1 MPPSRSK
8 TRHKKA
14 AKEKVLNC
22 EKKTSSPGDSKIH
35 CGRQWEGKSKGQV
48 KSKES
53 LPEQDDT
60 IEEDPLKSQRLVR
73 LQGSKE
79 NGHRKLFRGKRAYKR
94 NDKREFGLGRK
105 HGEQLVSKLEGKK
118 GKACK
123 WWEKASGRE
132 SEDSSDK
139 EEKATTNSKKH
150 SLKKKCGKRLA
161 VSKNVTESECVKSIA
176 VKSVEGS
183 FQKHDWPQ
191 KAHNARPREKHN
203 ENHGFN
209 EASEQKSGSQSQG
222 GEGTGKKQVGKH
234 TRIIVTESAEENILE
249 TSDNSCSDS
258 SNEGNW
264 IHKKGTEESLVD
276 STASSEE
283 KSSSSE
289 EDSISEGEAMLE
301 DPPVAQGNGYKELLD
316 KSNEASIETEREQVT
331 TDGRNESE
339 DEGTDFAGLEAEE
352 RMKKQDDMPRQPKSI
367 LAESSEENDDV
378 NISGFQLESLK
389 NRENVNNDVGK
400 ENILENDKIQD
411 MSKDA
416 HDNSDGNGE
425 NSTEESINKGKEN
438 ATKQPLP
445 SAVKAK
451 LHVCLSKVLQGTEQE
466 EKVIDEGSALEGS
479 PWLSKQQMTLKE
491 KSGRCEIAEQGKV
504 IRHRQRDSSSDCS
517 EQELAAL
524 MLTKKCS
531 SQSQILLNLK
541 NKHKNAET
549 KLLTSC
555 KPNPVQMALETNSD
569 LKNVE
574 SICSKPTTLEI
585 LSTQKEPNIA
595 QSFGETRL
603 NLSNIPSCSTITKKS
618 SDKQLLGKKKK
629 VGKVIGKVKLSSGQT
644 LEAKKEKAEE
654 VVAEATSEKENVHD
668 GKGSKY
674 LHTHSA
680 FRKVT
685 SWLGQKPAKKASLKA
700 RLLSVA
706 RAVGV
711 SRWLLK
717 KFGKRKRS
725 SKPFGFRSRVAIRI
739 VSTAAWL
746 GRSGKAFPGAATHL
760 GRAELSDKESSPL
773 VEGKG
778 DPRMAEEVG
787 HSDLPS
793 GDSLLHGTSSFP
805 YLLSLDEE
813 SNAPDAKFAIVFPR
827 VHSMIK
833 AKTSLSRD
841 SGNGYS
847 LEKLRSRSEGKS
859 VMSVQRSCR
868 FKSDLPR
875 SLINQSPQRSSD
887 QGFLPNQEEDPI
899 RTSDCSSEVDAK
911 ESSGVLQTAG
921 SMVTPRVHWSQ
932 PQAQECDPA
941 AWLNSELLLPR
952 LTIENLSKWAIYK
965 DPHLANSHV
974 MKVCKGQWEAE
985 DITDNMLEME
995 FMQKQVY
1002 MCEDHCVEVE
1012 EIEDLTRLEEVC
1024 ESSVLL
1030 CLKKRFHH
1038 DLIYTYIGQILVSV
1052 NPFKD
1057 LSIYSEDVATQYH
1070 QGTLSKNAPH
1080 IFAIAEM
1087 AYTLSQSSE
1096 QEQCVIISGHSGSGK
1111 TEAAKAIVQ
1120 YLTMLYQRSDSHR
1133 IRQPC
1138 NVLPILE
1145 SFGNAKTILNDNSSR
1160 FGKLLNVHLRHGI
1173 VVGTSVSQYL
1183 LEKSRVVFQAHGE
1196 RNYHVF
1202 YELLAGLPVEQKEE
1216 MYLQEA
1222 ESYFYLNQGRAC
1234 DILGK
1239 EDSQDFL
1246 VLVQALEGI
1255 SLSDDQLTSTWAV
1268 LAAILQLGNICFTSY
1283 EKESYEHA
1291 AIASGTEIQIVANL
1305 LRVSAD
1311 FLQSAVT
1318 HRVTVTSYD
1327 RIFTP
1332 LSVEGAIDARD
1343 SIAKTLYYLLFE
1355 WLLLRI
1361 NEWLAPWESDCALG
1375 VVDIQG
1381 FEDLGVNSLEQLCIN
1396 FANEHLQRFFI
1407 QTVIAQEEE
1416 EYRQEQLAW
1425 IPISKMYSESC
1436 LDFIAAKPHG
1446 ILCIL
1451 DDQTSLIQ
1459 ATDHTF
1465 LQKCHYHHGNSPWY
1479 TKPKLP
1485 LPVFTVKHYAG
1496 PVTYQVHKF
1505 LNKNRDQLRPEV
1517 LDIFSQSRL
1526 EVVSH
1531 IFQKAKAAYSQQRE
1545 LGARRKGL
1553 KPQASTLVSKFQ
1565 QSLQDL
1571 TDKLRRS
1578 HIFFIRCITPNPKK
1592 LSNIFDVEYVTCQLQ
1607 HSGILEAIHIRKEGY
1622 SVRLPFQNFLARY
1635 GLLAGRRHNGL
1646 EKREGCAA
1654 VLSHVVGNPSDLYQI
1669 GVTKVFLK
1677 EKARQLLERRWNQ
1690 RQSWAVVTLQ
1700 RKFRCL
1706 LHRRRL
1712 RVLQE
1717 KVTIIQ
1723 AHFRGYQARKRYR
1736 RLKKTLVQFN
1746 TMILISR
1753 HLIQR
1758 RKHCQRE
1765 LEERK
1770 LRRRSL
1776 AVGDTD
1782 NSPNQGMDVGLLEIP
1797 ADLAALLQVAEG
1809 QYRAQANQIT
1819 EALPP
1824 EVKVKDDLSLP
1835 PTINSYPFS
1844 SFIKSHFQKTDF
1856 PPPGQPLQHPL
1867 THLEAEYQG
1876 SALEINK
1883 LILRFIGDKNL
1894 HGWQE
1899 VLLGNYIAG
1908 RGLSNVALR
1917 NEIFS
1922 QVVAQTW
1929 KNPDMEHSQRAW
1941 VLMATL
1947 LSCFVPSP
1955 ALEKPLLKFVSDHGM
1970 EGYNAVCQRK
1980 ILTAAQYTEVD
1991 STFSRAYPPTQLE
2004 WTANQRRGKMVLDVH
2019 TFNEEKFSAEVESWM
2034 TGEQYAGWLLSAR
2047 GCDKKS
2053 RGWSISMFTGNTW
2066 QDLLGCDFVLDLIGE
2081 MEEASNFSSPSQS
2094 AEYPITPE
2102 RDRSFLQYSD
2112 LDSIPPAPGIRAPT
2126 FPPPSLP
2133 PEFNDLHPDPRFR
2146 DDLRTPVG
2154 LDHYVDDLFS
2164 TVLHQ
2169 GSRVSDMENREFL
2182 NGRMKG
2188 GGKIG
2193 PTQRGIFP
2201 STGFSGMTQAPV
2213 YQPMPSMMGMPAAM
2227 PMMPAAGGIAPVPA
2241 MVMPQPVVP
2250 AVDPNQLAAQQQAFI
2265 NQQAMLMA
2273 QQMTL
2278 QAMSISQQQQQRQ
2291 QSLANSRPRVSSPP
2305 RAQAPAPVS
2314 TPVPATSPKPKKHPS
2329 SQNVAPPKAPEPP
2342 AKEEEPVYD
2351 YTEDQFSDS
2360 DDDDDDYPR
2369 ETFQQKREYFQK
2381 MGKQHIRVKKVRPPS
2396 KTWTPPANPQPKR
2409 EEEKEEEQEKM
2420 KEEKPSPKTEAAPA
2434 SPLPPLE
2441 PKPKKQTP
2449 KVKKEPPVVKPS
2461 GPKTRPEPSREIRNI
2476 IKMYQ
2481 SRPAPEPQPIE
2492 PVRRVSKPFLKK
2504 NDPKNEALAKLGM
2517 MNLPSP
2523 KSVSSLLPSHLN
2535 SSAERA
2541 CSASSSIKEKQLPL
2555 LSIFSPEGTP
2565 PSAPPPPPP
2574 LPSPLLPGSPGWQE
2588 STGKDSAVTVA
2599 GDEGIKTQLYK
2610 LTTSVSFSYANPAW
2624 KIFLRKEVFYPKEN
2638 FSHPYCLNLLC
2649 EQIMCDTFSDSCFR
2663 ISREEKRKMKD
2674 LLMEFRVGN
2683 DVQSIQEDGIK
2694 KRIVLAARD
2703 NWANYFSRLFPV
2715 HGEKGSDVQIL
2726 GVSHRGVRLL
2736 KVVKAAGYNPE
2747 HLKILRSY
2755 SFADVLSVEMKGSDA
2770 LEFSLKTEQLILHS
2784 PKAPC
2789 IKAMVELFIQEL
2801 RQDTNYV
2808 VALRSYITDDKSL
2821 LSFKKGDLIELLP
2834 MQGVE
2839 PGWQFGSTGGRCGI
2853 FPTSLVQLAAAPDY
2867 LSTSM
2872 DRRGGLQKSMKASPE
2887 SRNTS
2892 RESSVPSLT
2901 SEPDSIM
2908 LVPAGDHYTMMDFAT
2923 AYFREAQSMQGLK
2936 GTPAEKK
2943 IVADLVQHTKVPIQ
2957 ESLLRYSDSEL
2968 NELATKNFKTLMR
2981 FMGDQ
2986 SKLKNQN
2993 EVNCIYEILKL
3004 CKEKE
3009 NLHDEVYCQVIK
3021 QVTHNPNQESV
3032 LRGWLL
3038 LNLLTGYF
3046 LPSNILM
3053 PYATKFLQLA
3063 SSDPSSTHHDIAKIC
3078 QSNLRKNFMYGGRR
3092 HLPFP
3097 VEIEALLKGH
3107 GARRLVILMPGG
3119 VEYLTRIKTF
3129 TVAKELLQEICEQ
3142 MGAGEQE
3149 EIQEFA
3155 LFAIRSDSNNPD
3167 KMVRPIRSE
3176 EYLHDYLLEDNLV
3189 TVTLRRL
3196 IWRTP
3201 LHFENKIYTD
3211 VHYGQMLWD
3220 YLNGRIL
3227 LSRSKEME
3235 MQVGIL
3241 AMLQHWAK
3249 PEQNNS
3255 ALSREELNE
3264 YTPKTLQSSIRVQ
3277 ALESHVGMLL
3287 RTRQPLQP
3295 ADAKIQFI
3303 EHMMKLPFFGYN
3315 IYFVE
3320 RVSDDTIP
3328 VPCFFGV
3335 NKEEI
3340 IVVDDTTQVVSCV
3353 IPLKELQKMRTLRP
3367 VSDGGLPGIEL
3378 NYGSAASPKTMWF
3391 ELSQAKEMYH
3401 TIVVILDKA
3410 ELHHQSLRGD

>member
-1 MPPSRSK
+1 MPSSQSK
-8 TRHKKA
+8 TRHKKVG
-14 AKEKVLNC
+14 KEKSLNC
-22 EKKTSSPGDSKIH
+22 EKKASSSGDSKIH
-35 CGRQWEGKSKGQV
+35 CGRGWEGKSKGQLED
-48 KSKES
+48 KES
-53 LPEQDDT
+53 LLEQDDT
-60 IEEDPLKSQRLVR
+60 LEEVLLKSQRLVS

-79 NGHRKLFRGKRAYKR
+79 NGHKKLFQGKRTYKR
-94 NDKREFGLGRK
+94 NYKRESGLGRK

-118 GKACK
+118 RKACK
-123 WWEKASGRE
+123 QQEITSGRE
-132 SEDSSDK
+132 DEDSSGN
-139 EEKATTNSKKH
+139 EEKATTTSKTH
-150 SLKKKCGKRLA
+150 SFKKKCGKYSA
-161 VSKNVTESECVKSIA
+161 VSEKVMESESVKSIA
-176 VKSVEGS
+176 VQSVEGS
-183 FQKHDWPQ
+183 LQKRDSSQ
-191 KAHNARPREKHN
+191 KAPNARHRAKHT
-203 ENHGFN
+203 ENHGFK

-222 GEGTGKKQVGKH
+222 SMAQGKCERTGKKQVGKH
-234 TRIIVTESAEENILE
+234 TRIFVTESAEENILE
-249 TSDNSCSDS
+249 TSDNSCSDC
-258 SNEGNW
+258 SNEGHW
-264 IHKKGTEESLVD
+264 THKKGIKETVVD

-283 KSSSSE
+283 RSSSSE
-289 EDSISEGEAMLE
+289 EDGISEKEAMLE
-301 DPPVAQGNGYKELLD
+301 DAPVAEGKGSKELLD
-316 KSNEASIETEREQVT
+316 ESNKASNETEREQVT
-331 TDGRNESE
+331 TDGRNESGN
-339 DEGTDFAGLEAEE
+339 EGTDFAGLKAEE
-352 RMKKQDDMPRQPKSI
+352 KMKKQDGVPRRPKSV
-367 LAESSEENDDV
+367 LAESNEEDDGV
-378 NISGFQLESLK
+378 SISGFQLKSLK
-389 NRENVNNDVGK
+389 NRENGNN
-400 ENILENDKIQD
+400 
-411 MSKDA
+411 
-416 HDNSDGNGE
+416 
-425 NSTEESINKGKEN
+425 
-438 ATKQPLP
+438 
-445 SAVKAK
+445 AK
-451 LHVCLSKVLQGTEQE
+451 
-466 EKVIDEGSALEGS
+466 
-479 PWLSKQQMTLKE
+479 
-491 KSGRCEIAEQGKV
+491 
-504 IRHRQRDSSSDCS
+504 
-517 EQELAAL
+517 
-524 MLTKKCS
+524 
-531 SQSQILLNLK
+531 
-541 NKHKNAET
+541 
-549 KLLTSC
+549 
-555 KPNPVQMALETNSD
+555 ALETNSD
-569 LKNVE
+569 LKCIE
-574 SICSKPTTLEI
+574 SICSNPATPEI
-585 LSTQKEPNIA
+585 LSTRKEPSMV
-595 QSFGETRL
+595 QSFGEKRL
-603 NLSNIPSCSTITKKS
+603 NLSNISSFSIITKKP
-618 SDKQLLGKKKK
+618 SDKQLLRKKKK
-629 VGKVIGKVKLSSGQT
+629 VGKVTGNVKLSSGQT
-644 LEAKKEKAEE
+644 LEAKQEKAE
-654 VVAEATSEKENVHD
+654 VVAEAPSDKENVRD

-674 LHTHSA
+674 LRTHSA

-685 SWLGQKPAKKASLKA
+685 SWLGQKPAKKVSLKA

-706 RAVGV
+706 RAIGI

-717 KFGKRKRS
+717 KFGKRKRG
-725 SKPFGFRSRVAIRI
+725 SKPFRFRSRVAIRI
-739 VSTAAWL
+739 VSTAGWV
-746 GRSGKAFPGAATHL
+746 GRSGKAFPGAARQL
-760 GRAELSDKESSPL
+760 REAELSDKELSSPL
-773 VEGKG
+773 GEGKG
-778 DPRMAEEVG
+778 GPKVAEEVG
-787 HSDLPS
+787 RIDLPS
-793 GDSLLHGTSSFP
+793 GDSPLHGTSSFP

-813 SNAPDAKFAIVFPR
+813 NNDTKFAIVFPR
-827 VHSMIK
+827 VHSVV
-833 AKTSLSRD
+833 KTKSNLSRG

-847 LEKLRSRSEGKS
+847 LEKLRSLSGRKP
-859 VMSVQRSCR
+859 VLPVQQGRR
-868 FKSDLPR
+868 FKCDLPK
-875 SLINQSPQRSSD
+875 SLMDQSPQRSSE
-887 QGFLPNQEEDPI
+887 QGFLPHQEEDPI
-899 RTSDCSSEVDAK
+899 RTSDYSSEIDAK
-911 ESSGVLQTAG
+911 EGSDVLQTAG
-921 SMVTPRVHWSQ
+921 SIVTPCVHWSQ
-932 PQAQECDPA
+932 QQAQECDPA

-965 DPHLANSHV
+965 DPYLANSHV
-974 MKVCKGQWEAE
+974 MKVCEDQWEAE
-985 DITDNMLEME
+985 DITDNVLEME
-995 FMQKQVY
+995 SMQKQVY

-1012 EIEDLTRLEEVC
+1012 EIEDLTRLEYVL
-1024 ESSVLL
+1024 SV
-1030 CLKKRFHH
+1030 
-1038 DLIYTYIGQILVSV
+1038 TYIGQILISV

-1111 TEAAKAIVQ
+1111 TEATKAIVQ
-1120 YLTMLYQRSDSHR
+1120 YLTMLYQRSDNHR

-1145 SFGNAKTILNDNSSR
+1145 SFGNARTILNDNSSR

-1173 VVGTSVSQYL
+1173 VVGTSISQYL

-1255 SLSDDQLTSTWAV
+1255 NLSDDQLTSTWAV

-1283 EKESYEHA
+1283 EKETYEHA
-1291 AIASGTEIQIVANL
+1291 AIASDTEIQIVANL

-1361 NEWLAPWESDCALG
+1361 NEWLAPCESDCAVG
-1375 VVDIQG
+1375 IVDIHG
-1381 FEDLGVNSLEQLCIN
+1381 FEVAFPILLDLGVNSLEQLCIN
-1396 FANEHLQRFFI
+1396 FANEHLQHFFS
-1407 QTVIAQEEE
+1407 QTVIAQEE
-1416 EYRQEQLAW
+1416 
-1425 IPISKMYSESC
+1425 
-1436 LDFIAAKPHG
+1436 
-1446 ILCIL
+1446 
-1451 DDQTSLIQ
+1451 

-1526 EVVSH
+1526 KVVSH
-1531 IFQKAKAAYSQQRE
+1531 IFQKAKAAYIQQRE
-1545 LGARRKGL
+1545 LGARGKGL

-1578 HIFFIRCITPNPKK
+1578 HAFFIRCITPNPKK
-1592 LSNIFDVEYVTCQLQ
+1592 LSNIFDVEYVTCQLR

-1622 SVRLPFQNFLARY
+1622 PVRLPFQNFLARY
-1635 GLLAGRRHNGL
+1635 GLLAGRERNCL
-1646 EKREGCAA
+1646 EEREGCAA

-1677 EKARQLLERRWNQ
+1677 EKARQLLERQWNQ
-1690 RQSWAVVTLQ
+1690 RQSWAIVTLQ
-1700 RKFRCL
+1700 RNFRCL
-1706 LHRRRL
+1706 LRRRRL
-1712 RVLQE
+1712 RILQE

-1723 AHFRGYQARKRYR
+1723 AHFRGYQEALQETEEDFGAISYHDFNLQTFNSKEEA
-1736 RLKKTLVQFN
+1736 LPGDNTLLRIRC
-1746 TMILISR
+1746 TAGAISA
-1753 HLIQR
+1753 LGGAGDWL
-1758 RKHCQRE
+1758 E
-1765 LEERK
+1765 LEEKKR
-1770 LRRRSL
+1770 RRRSL
-1776 AVGDTD
+1776 VSGDTE
-1782 NSPNQGMDVGLLEIP
+1782 NGPNQRMDVGLLEIP
-1797 ADLAALLQVAEG
+1797 AELAALLQVAED
-1809 QYRAQANQIT
+1809 QYRAQSNQIT

-1844 SFIKSHFQKTDF
+1844 SFIKSYFQKTDF
-1856 PPPGQPLQHPL
+1856 PAPGQPLQQPL
-1867 THLEAEYQG
+1867 TRLDAEYQE

-1883 LILRFIGDKNL
+1883 LVREVFLDQGLVEEQILRFIGDKNL

-1899 VLLGNYIAG
+1899 ILLGNYIAG
-1908 RGLSNVALR
+1908 RGLNNVPLR

-1947 LSCFVPSP
+1947 LSCFAPSP

-1980 ILTAAQYTEVD
+1980 ILTAAQHTEID
-1991 STFSRAYPPTQLE
+1991 ATSSRAYPPTQLE

-2034 TGEQYAGWLLSAR
+2034 TGEQYAAWLLSAR

-2081 MEEASNFSSPSQS
+2081 MEETSNLNNTSQSS
-2094 AEYPITPE
+2094 AEYPISPE
-2102 RDRSFLQYSD
+2102 RDRSFLQSSD
-2112 LDSIPPAPGIRAPT
+2112 LDSIPPAPGIQAPT
-2126 FPPPSLP
+2126 FPPPGLP
-2133 PEFNDLHPDPRFR
+2133 PEFHNLHPGPRFR
-2146 DDLRTPVG
+2146 DDLRAPVG

-2169 GSRVSDMENREFL
+2169 GSRVPDMENRESL
-2182 NGRMKG
+2182 TGRMKG

-2213 YQPMPSMMGMPAAM
+2213 YQSMPSMMGMPAAM
-2227 PMMPAAGGIAPVPA
+2227 PMMPAAGGIAPMPA
-2241 MVMPQPVVP
+2241 MIMPQPVVP

-2278 QAMSISQQQQQRQ
+2278 QAMSISQQQQQQLQPGQWQ
-2291 QSLANSRPRVSSPP
+2291 QSLENSRPRVSSLPQ
-2305 RAQAPAPVS
+2305 AQAPALVSAPVR
-2314 TPVPATSPKPKKHPS
+2314 ATSPKPKKPPS
-2329 SQNVAPPKAPEPP
+2329 SQNAAPPPKAPELP
-2342 AKEEEPVYD
+2342 AKAEEQLYD

-2360 DDDDDDYPR
+2360 EDGDYPR
-2369 ETFQQKREYFQK
+2369 ETFQQKREYFQR
-2381 MGKQHIRVKKVRPPS
+2381 MGYEQIRVKKVRLPP
-2396 KTWTPPANPQPKR
+2396 KTWTPPANPQPKQ
-2409 EEEKEEEQEKM
+2409 EEEKEEKREKRN
-2420 KEEKPSPKTEAAPA
+2420 EENPSPKPEAACAP
-2434 SPLPPLE
+2434 PLPPPE

-2461 GPKTRPEPSREIRNI
+2461 GPESRPAPSREIHNI

-2481 SRPAPEPQPIE
+2481 SRPGPEPQPVE
-2492 PVRRVSKPFLKK
+2492 PVRRVSKPFMKK

-2523 KSVSSLLPSHLN
+2523 KSPCPPP
-2535 SSAERA
+2535 EEKRTPPPPKPKPG
-2541 CSASSSIKEKQLPL
+2541 SASSSIKEKQLPL
-2555 LSIFSPEGTP
+2555 LSIFSGESTP
-2565 PSAPPPPPP
+2565 PGSPAAPAPPLPPP
-2574 LPSPLLPGSPGWQE
+2574 LPSPPLLRNQDRQEPTEKGS
-2588 STGKDSAVTVA
+2588 TVTVA
-2599 GDEGIKTQLYK
+2599 EDDGIKTQLYK
-2610 LTTSVSFSYANPAW
+2610 LTASVTFSYVNPVW

-2649 EQIMCDTFSDSCFR
+2649 EQIMRDTFSDSCLR

-2715 HGEKGSDVQIL
+2715 HGENGSDVQIL
-2726 GVSHRGVRLL
+2726 GVSHRGMRLL

-2755 SFADVLSVEMKGSDA
+2755 SFADVLSVELKGSNA
-2770 LEFSLKTEQLILHS
+2770 LEFSLKTEQLFLHS

-2801 RQDTNYV
+2801 KQDTNYV
-2808 VALRSYITDDKSL
+2808 IALRSYIVDDKSL

-2872 DRRGGLQKSMKASPE
+2872 DRHEGLRKSMKASPE

-2892 RESSVPSLT
+2892 RKSSVPSLT
-2901 SEPDSIM
+2901 SEPDSI
-2908 LVPAGDHYTMMDFAT
+2908 VSIPAGNHYTMIDFAM
-2923 AYFREAQSMQGLK
+2923 AYFREAQSMQRLRRNS
-2936 GTPAEKK
+2936 AEKK
-2943 IVADLVQHTKVPIQ
+2943 SVAALVQHTKVPIQ
-2957 ESLLRYSDSEL
+2957 ESLLQYSDSEL

-2981 FMGDQ
+2981 FMGDH

-2993 EVNCIYEILKL
+2993 EVECISEILQL

-3009 NLHDEVYCQVIK
+3009 SLHDEVYCQVIK
-3021 QVTHNPNQESV
+3021 QVTQNPNQEGT

-3063 SSDPSSTHHDIAKIC
+3063 SSDPSSTHHDIAKTC

-3097 VEIEALLKGH
+3097 VEIEALL
-3107 GARRLVILMPGG
+3107 IS
-3119 VEYLTRIKTF
+3119 
-3129 TVAKELLQEICEQ
+3129 KELLQEICEH

-3149 EIQEFA
+3149 EIEEFV
-3155 LFAIRSDSNNPD
+3155 LFAIRSDNNNLD
-3167 KMVRPIRSE
+3167 KTVRPIRSE
-3176 EYLHDYLLEDNLV
+3176 EYLHDYLLEDTSV
-3189 TVTLRRL
+3189 SVTLRRL

-3211 VHYGQMLWD
+3211 AHYGQMLWD

-3227 LSRSKEME
+3227 LSHNKEME
-3235 MQVGIL
+3235 MQVAIL

-3249 PEQNNS
+3249 TEQQNS
-3255 ALSREELNE
+3255 VPSSWAKSELVSACWHREELKE
-3264 YTPKTLQSSIRVQ
+3264 YTPQTLQFSISPQ
-3277 ALESHVGMLL
+3277 ALQNHVDVLL
-3287 RTRQPLQP
+3287 RTRRSLQP
-3295 ADAKIQFI
+3295 VDAKIQFI
-3303 EHMMKLPFFGYN
+3303 EHVMKLPFFGYTT
-3315 IYFVE
+3315 YFVE
-3320 RVSDDTIP
+3320 RVSDNTIP

-3340 IVVDDTTQVVSCV
+3340 IVVDSTTQVVFCT
-3353 IPLKELQKMRTLRP
+3353 IPLKELQKMRTLWP
-3367 VSDGGLPGIEL
+3367 ISDGGLPGIEL
-3378 NYGSAASPKTMWF
+3378 NYGSAASPKTMWL
-3391 ELSQAKEMYH
+3391 ELPQAKEMYH
-3401 TIVVILDKA
+3401 TIVVILDA
-3410 ELHHQSLRGD
+3410 TELHR

>member
-1 MPPSRSK
+1 
-8 TRHKKA
+8 
-14 AKEKVLNC
+14 
-22 EKKTSSPGDSKIH
+22 
-35 CGRQWEGKSKGQV
+35 
-48 KSKES
+48 
-53 LPEQDDT
+53 
-60 IEEDPLKSQRLVR
+60 
-73 LQGSKE
+73 
-79 NGHRKLFRGKRAYKR
+79 
-94 NDKREFGLGRK
+94 
-105 HGEQLVSKLEGKK
+105 
-118 GKACK
+118 
-123 WWEKASGRE
+123 
-132 SEDSSDK
+132 
-139 EEKATTNSKKH
+139 
-150 SLKKKCGKRLA
+150 
-161 VSKNVTESECVKSIA
+161 
-176 VKSVEGS
+176 
-183 FQKHDWPQ
+183 
-191 KAHNARPREKHN
+191 
-203 ENHGFN
+203 
-209 EASEQKSGSQSQG
+209 
-222 GEGTGKKQVGKH
+222 
-234 TRIIVTESAEENILE
+234 
-249 TSDNSCSDS
+249 
-258 SNEGNW
+258 
-264 IHKKGTEESLVD
+264 
-276 STASSEE
+276 
-283 KSSSSE
+283 
-289 EDSISEGEAMLE
+289 
-301 DPPVAQGNGYKELLD
+301 
-316 KSNEASIETEREQVT
+316 
-331 TDGRNESE
+331 
-339 DEGTDFAGLEAEE
+339 
-352 RMKKQDDMPRQPKSI
+352 
-367 LAESSEENDDV
+367 
-378 NISGFQLESLK
+378 
-389 NRENVNNDVGK
+389 
-400 ENILENDKIQD
+400 
-411 MSKDA
+411 
-416 HDNSDGNGE
+416 
-425 NSTEESINKGKEN
+425 
-438 ATKQPLP
+438 
-445 SAVKAK
+445 
-451 LHVCLSKVLQGTEQE
+451 
-466 EKVIDEGSALEGS
+466 
-479 PWLSKQQMTLKE
+479 
-491 KSGRCEIAEQGKV
+491 
-504 IRHRQRDSSSDCS
+504 
-517 EQELAAL
+517 
-524 MLTKKCS
+524 
-531 SQSQILLNLK
+531 
-541 NKHKNAET
+541 
-549 KLLTSC
+549 
-555 KPNPVQMALETNSD
+555 
-569 LKNVE
+569 
-574 SICSKPTTLEI
+574 
-585 LSTQKEPNIA
+585 
-595 QSFGETRL
+595 
-603 NLSNIPSCSTITKKS
+603 
-618 SDKQLLGKKKK
+618 
-629 VGKVIGKVKLSSGQT
+629 
-644 LEAKKEKAEE
+644 
-654 VVAEATSEKENVHD
+654 
-668 GKGSKY
+668 
-674 LHTHSA
+674 
-680 FRKVT
+680 
-685 SWLGQKPAKKASLKA
+685 
-700 RLLSVA
+700 
-706 RAVGV
+706 
-711 SRWLLK
+711 
-717 KFGKRKRS
+717 
-725 SKPFGFRSRVAIRI
+725 
-739 VSTAAWL
+739 
-746 GRSGKAFPGAATHL
+746 
-760 GRAELSDKESSPL
+760 
-773 VEGKG
+773 
-778 DPRMAEEVG
+778 
-787 HSDLPS
+787 
-793 GDSLLHGTSSFP
+793 
-805 YLLSLDEE
+805 
-813 SNAPDAKFAIVFPR
+813 
-827 VHSMIK
+827 
-833 AKTSLSRD
+833 
-841 SGNGYS
+841 
-847 LEKLRSRSEGKS
+847 
-859 VMSVQRSCR
+859 
-868 FKSDLPR
+868 
-875 SLINQSPQRSSD
+875 
-887 QGFLPNQEEDPI
+887 
-899 RTSDCSSEVDAK
+899 
-911 ESSGVLQTAG
+911 
-921 SMVTPRVHWSQ
+921 
-932 PQAQECDPA
+932 
-941 AWLNSELLLPR
+941 
-952 LTIENLSKWAIYK
+952 
-965 DPHLANSHV
+965 
-974 MKVCKGQWEAE
+974 
-985 DITDNMLEME
+985 
-995 FMQKQVY
+995 
-1002 MCEDHCVEVE
+1002 
-1012 EIEDLTRLEEVC
+1012 
-1024 ESSVLL
+1024 
-1030 CLKKRFHH
+1030 
-1038 DLIYTYIGQILVSV
+1038 
-1052 NPFKD
+1052 
-1057 LSIYSEDVATQYH
+1057 
-1070 QGTLSKNAPH
+1070 
-1080 IFAIAEM
+1080 
-1087 AYTLSQSSE
+1087 
-1096 QEQCVIISGHSGSGK
+1096 
-1111 TEAAKAIVQ
+1111 
-1120 YLTMLYQRSDSHR
+1120 
-1133 IRQPC
+1133 
-1138 NVLPILE
+1138 
-1145 SFGNAKTILNDNSSR
+1145 
-1160 FGKLLNVHLRHGI
+1160 
-1173 VVGTSVSQYL
+1173 
-1183 LEKSRVVFQAHGE
+1183 
-1196 RNYHVF
+1196 
-1202 YELLAGLPVEQKEE
+1202 
-1216 MYLQEA
+1216 
-1222 ESYFYLNQGRAC
+1222 
-1234 DILGK
+1234 
-1239 EDSQDFL
+1239 
-1246 VLVQALEGI
+1246 
-1255 SLSDDQLTSTWAV
+1255 
-1268 LAAILQLGNICFTSY
+1268 
-1283 EKESYEHA
+1283 
-1291 AIASGTEIQIVANL
+1291 
-1305 LRVSAD
+1305 
-1311 FLQSAVT
+1311 
-1318 HRVTVTSYD
+1318 
-1327 RIFTP
+1327 
-1332 LSVEGAIDARD
+1332 
-1343 SIAKTLYYLLFE
+1343 
-1355 WLLLRI
+1355 
-1361 NEWLAPWESDCALG
+1361 
-1375 VVDIQG
+1375 
-1381 FEDLGVNSLEQLCIN
+1381 
-1396 FANEHLQRFFI
+1396 
-1407 QTVIAQEEE
+1407 
-1416 EYRQEQLAW
+1416 
-1425 IPISKMYSESC
+1425 
-1436 LDFIAAKPHG
+1436 
-1446 ILCIL
+1446 
-1451 DDQTSLIQ
+1451 
-1459 ATDHTF
+1459 
-1465 LQKCHYHHGNSPWY
+1465 
-1479 TKPKLP
+1479 
-1485 LPVFTVKHYAG
+1485 
-1496 PVTYQVHKF
+1496 
-1505 LNKNRDQLRPEV
+1505 
-1517 LDIFSQSRL
+1517 
-1526 EVVSH
+1526 
-1531 IFQKAKAAYSQQRE
+1531 
-1545 LGARRKGL
+1545 
-1553 KPQASTLVSKFQ
+1553 
-1565 QSLQDL
+1565 
-1571 TDKLRRS
+1571 
-1578 HIFFIRCITPNPKK
+1578 
-1592 LSNIFDVEYVTCQLQ
+1592 
-1607 HSGILEAIHIRKEGY
+1607 
-1622 SVRLPFQNFLARY
+1622 
-1635 GLLAGRRHNGL
+1635 
-1646 EKREGCAA
+1646 
-1654 VLSHVVGNPSDLYQI
+1654 
-1669 GVTKVFLK
+1669 
-1677 EKARQLLERRWNQ
+1677 
-1690 RQSWAVVTLQ
+1690 
-1700 RKFRCL
+1700 
-1706 LHRRRL
+1706 
-1712 RVLQE
+1712 
-1717 KVTIIQ
+1717 
-1723 AHFRGYQARKRYR
+1723 
-1736 RLKKTLVQFN
+1736 
-1746 TMILISR
+1746 MILISR

-1758 RKHCQRE
+1758 RKHCQQE

-1770 LRRRSL
+1770 RRRRSL
-1776 AVGDTD
+1776 AIGDTD
-1782 NSPNQGMDVGLLEIP
+1782 SSSNQGMDVGLLEIP
-1797 ADLAALLQVAEG
+1797 ADLAALLQLAEG
-1809 QYRAQANQIT
+1809 QYGGQANQIT

-1835 PTINSYPFS
+1835 PMINSYPFS

-1867 THLEAEYQG
+1867 THLEAEYQE

-1894 HGWQE
+1894 YGWQE

-1908 RGLSNVALR
+1908 RGLNNVALR

-1947 LSCFVPSP
+1947 LSCFAPSP

-1991 STFSRAYPPTQLE
+1991 STLSRAYPPTQLE

-2094 AEYPITPE
+2094 AEYPISPE

-2133 PEFNDLHPDPRFR
+2133 PEFNDLHPDSRFR

-2182 NGRMKG
+2182 NGHMKG

-2213 YQPMPSMMGMPAAM
+2213 YQPMPSVMGMPAGM
-2227 PMMPAAGGIAPVPA
+2227 PMMPAAGGIASMPA
-2241 MVMPQPVVP
+2241 MVMPQSVVP

-2291 QSLANSRPRVSSPP
+2291 QSLANTRPRVSSPP
-2305 RAQAPAPVS
+2305 RARASAPVS
-2314 TPVPATSPKPKKHPS
+2314 TPVPATSPKPKQHPS
-2329 SQNVAPPKAPEPP
+2329 SQNAVPPKAPEPP
-2342 AKEEEPVYD
+2342 AKAEEPVYD
-2351 YTEDQFSDS
+2351 YKEDQFSDS
-2360 DDDDDDYPR
+2360 DDDDYPR

-2381 MGKQHIRVKKVRPPS
+2381 MGEQHIRVKKVRPPS
-2396 KTWTPPANPQPKR
+2396 KTWTPPANPQPKQ
-2409 EEEKEEEQEKM
+2409 EEKEEEQEKM
-2420 KEEKPSPKTEAAPA
+2420 KEEKPSPKTEAAPPP
-2434 SPLPPLE
+2434 PLPPLE
-2441 PKPKKQTP
+2441 PKPKNQTP
-2449 KVKKEPPVVKPS
+2449 KAKKEPPVVKPS
-2461 GPKTRPEPSREIRNI
+2461 DPKTRPEPSREIRNI

-2523 KSVSSLLPSHLN
+2523 KSPTPLPQEKTPPPLKPKPG
-2535 SSAERA
+2535 
-2541 CSASSSIKEKQLPL
+2541 SASSSIKEKQLPL

-2574 LPSPLLPGSPGWQE
+2574 LASPLLPGSPGWQE
-2588 STGKDSAVTVA
+2588 STRKDSAVTVA
-2599 GDEGIKTQLYK
+2599 EDEGIKTQLYK

-2649 EQIMCDTFSDSCFR
+2649 EQIMRDTFSDSCFR

-2715 HGEKGSDVQIL
+2715 HGENGSDVQIL

-2872 DRRGGLQKSMKASPE
+2872 DRHGGLQKSMKASPE

-2901 SEPDSIM
+2901 SEPNSIM
-2908 LVPAGDHYTMMDFAT
+2908 LVSAGDHYTMMDFAT
-2923 AYFREAQSMQGLK
+2923 AYFREAQSMHRLK

-2943 IVADLVQHTKVPIQ
+2943 IIADLVQHTKVPIQ
-2957 ESLLRYSDSEL
+2957 DSLLRYSDSEL

-2993 EVNCIYEILKL
+2993 EINCIYEILQL

-3142 MGAGEQE
+3142 MGAGDQE
-3149 EIQEFA
+3149 EIEEFV
-3155 LFAIRSDSNNPD
+3155 LFAIRSDNNNPD
-3167 KMVRPIRSE
+3167 KIVRPIRSE

-3196 IWRTP
+3196 IWSTP

-3303 EHMMKLPFFGYN
+3303 EHMMKSPFFGYN

-3320 RVSDDTIP
+3320 KVSDDTIP
-3328 VPCFFGV
+3328 MPCFFGV

-3340 IVVDDTTQVVSCV
+3340 IVVDDTTQVVSCI

-3378 NYGSAASPKTMWF
+3378 NYGSAASPKTLWF

-3401 TIVVILDKA
+3401 TIVVILDKK
-3410 ELHHQSLRGD
+3410 ELYHQSLRED